1 MVTKRHNTV
10 KSIFNILKFRK
21 MPYELNE
28 ITIDIKNNLTKLHN
42 GEAGIGKYKYFIMD
56 IKYIDYNCCRNIKYD
71 EPKDC
76 IIEDTIPK
84 NNKILENI
92 LIYLQKKLLD
102 EY

>member
-42 GEAGIGKYKYFIMD
+42 GEAGIGKYKYFSKLIFSLE
-56 IKYIDYNCCRNIKYD
+56 YIN
-71 EPKDC
+71 
-76 IIEDTIPK
+76 
-84 NNKILENI
+84 
-92 LIYLQKKLLD
+92 
-102 EY
+102 